1 MLFLSSDNFDDLM
14 AILNAVFILFL
25 LLSWIIFLFSLVRQL
40 YWYFKPFFSISVVMT
55 SFDDQSAVKAVLRW
69 DVCKHKHG
77 VTFNLKLPSITYMV
91 YNRQNPFIRWLVG
104 SYLGINLVSIWIS
117 VMYWPC
123 PAAKHSTVSCLYLL
137 SLQVAGENN
146 EKRENSEV
154 EIKSRRS
161 LTSYRHRQ
169 SRLNVGNFC

>member
-1 MLFLSSDNFDDLM
+1 MLFVSSDNFDDLM

-25 LLSWIIFLFSLVRQL
+25 LLSWIIFLFSLVRQV
-40 YWYFKPFFSISVVMT
+40 YFYFNLLFSVSVVMT
-55 SFDDQSAVKAVLRW
+55 SFDGHSADKAVLRW

-77 VTFNLKLPSITYMV
+77 VTFYLKLPSISYMV

-117 VMYWPC
+117 VVYWPC
-123 PAAKHSTVSCLYLL
+123 PATKHSTVSCSCLL

-146 EKRENSEV
+146 KKRENS
-154 EIKSRRS
+154 
-161 LTSYRHRQ
+161 
-169 SRLNVGNFC
+169 